1 MVNCLDILRAMGI
14 TPGGCN
20 FNANTHQFWL
30 FCCNKNWQILNECT
44 KMVIR
49 LYWRIAYKHITQV
62 TTNKTPFNIQ
72 NRAVKD
78 LNRQVMER
86 ILAYKV
92 TRNRFFQKRRLGIL
106 QHHLPEKAAKAV
118 KQLGELSLITGKLK
132 LKASLKQHLAS
143 MGAFNDYE

>member
-1 MVNCLDILRAMGI
+1 
-14 TPGGCN
+14 
-20 FNANTHQFWL
+20 
-30 FCCNKNWQILNECT
+30 
-44 KMVIR
+44 MVIR

-62 TTNKTPFNIQ
+62 TTNKNPFNIQ

-86 ILAYKV
+86 ILAYKI

-118 KQLGELSLITGKLK
+118 KQLGEFSLTCITGKLR